1 MLNSS
6 GYYRRLTGY
15 RDCTERTGFSTVWA
29 LDLYHRPVPELQ
41 LVRPDHA
48 PALLAFEQEN
58 RAYFAASVP
67 DRGDA
72 YFAGF
77 AERHSELLARQAD
90 GTDFFHVLVEADGA
104 IVGRV
109 NLAEVAGASAELGF
123 RIAERAAGRGLAT
136 AAVRQ
141 VCALAVAAYG
151 LSVLRAMAR
160 VENVGSRTVL
170 IRTGFVPT
178 GEVVLSGRPGIR
190 YRLELT
196 ESVGAVPP
204 FPRS

>member
-1 MLNSS
+1 MI
-6 GYYRRLTGY
+6 RRARLI
-15 RDCTERTGFSTVWA
+15 F
-29 LDLYHRPVPELQ
+29 YHRPMPELQ

-48 PALLAFEQEN
+48 RALLAFEQEN

-77 AERHSELLARQAD
+77 AERHSQLLAWQAD
-90 GTDFFHVLVEADGA
+90 GTDFFHVLVEEDGA

-109 NLAEVAGASAELGF
+109 NLVEAAGGSAELGF

-141 VCALAVAAYG
+141 VCALAVAEYG
-151 LSVLRAMAR
+151 LSVLRAAAR
-160 VENVGSRTVL
+160 VDNAGSRTVL
-170 IRTGFVPT
+170 IRTGPRRGARSRRRPRHR
-178 GEVVLSGRPGIR
+178 GELR
-190 YRLELT
+190 
-196 ESVGAVPP
+196 
-204 FPRS
+204 